1 MLSYAQANMKSFL
14 NKADDFTKEHYG
26 VWKDSEYIAFYPH
39 KLKDVLTKA
48 GFSYNSVIRSWS
60 DKGFIK
66 KNKEGFTYPVYYGN
80 ISYRL
85 IVIKWEFLFEIKK

>member
-1 MLSYAQANMKSFL
+1 MKSFL
-14 NKADDFTKEHYG
+14 GKADDFTKEHYG
-26 VWKDSEYIAFYPH
+26 VWKDNEYIAFYPH